1 LGVEERNP
9 TKDIGM
15 LNPTYE
21 YAAADVRTK
30 PGKYKGYW
38 PVSAFG
44 NWCVIFQFE
53 DNSAVFAV
61 HFDSFG
67 GNLFQIGK
75 TIPQNSCI
83 VD

>member
-1 LGVEERNP
+1 MDFPGLNLHTVE
-9 TKDIGM
+9 
-15 LNPTYE
+15 
-21 YAAADVRTK
+21 
-30 PGKYKGYW
+30 GKYKGYW
-38 PVSAFG
+38 AVSASG
-44 NWCVIFQFE
+44 NWRVIFQLE
-53 DNSAVFAV
+53 DNNAVFAV